1 MPQQLRFPFPSAS
14 QFKHFRSI
22 LSRKEKFLLYSA
34 IFILLASLI
43 TWAITYYFSSTKKMP
58 ALGGEYTEGIIGQP
72 LYINPIISRS
82 NEVDSAL
89 CQLIFSSLMTYDKD
103 GNLVN
108 DLAQNYEISED
119 GKIYTFHLK
128 QNVKWHDKTDLTAQ
142 DISFTISFIQ
152 NQSFDKALRG
162 DWQDIKISTPDQ
174 YTVVFE
180 LPKPYSPFLN
190 KTTFGILPRH
200 IFEEIPN
207 DKFLLSDFN
216 LKPVGSGPF
225 QYSNFKQDSENN
237 IITYQLLANPDYFGD
252 KAFLEKIAFNF
263 YEDEDSLFEAY
274 ERKEIN
280 GFGVLTYAKIDRLNE
295 RKDTNIHAINTSRYF
310 AIFLNQT
317 KSIPLANKDI
327 RIAIQYAINRDAII
341 EEVFS
346 GYATK
351 IHSPLLISFGKLSPD
366 QSREAKEFNPPEAE
380 KILDRIG
387 WTKGDDGFRKKDEE
401 TLEFSIIT
409 TKWSDLVKTADIVK
423 AQLEQIGIRVNVTN
437 IEFSD
442 IQQNFIKPREYQ
454 SILFGQEYFGNDPD
468 PFYFW
473 HSSGKKDPG
482 RNIAVY
488 DNEEVD
494 KILSDARE
502 IRDIEQRKNKYL
514 EFEQKINDDAPAVFL
529 YSPMYI
535 YIANTK
541 IKGIE
546 TRAVVDPSY
555 RLGDT
560 NRWFIKTTRV
570 KKENS
575 Q

>member
-14 QFKHFRSI
+14 QFKHFGSI

-43 TWAITYYFSSTKKMP
+43 AWAITYYLSSTKQTP

-72 LYINPIISRS
+72 LYINPIISQS
-82 NEVDSAL
+82 NEVDAAL
-89 CQLIFSSLMTYDKD
+89 CQLVFSSLMTYDNS

-108 DLAQNYEISED
+108 DLAQRHEISED
-119 GKIYTFHLK
+119 GKTYTFYLK

-142 DISFTISFIQ
+142 DVAFTVSLIQ
-152 NQSFDKALRG
+152 NQSFDKSLRG
-162 DWQDIKISTPDQ
+162 DWQDIKTSTPDQ
-174 YTVVFE
+174 HTVVFE
-180 LPKPYSPFLN
+180 LPKPYAPFLN
-190 KTTFGILPRH
+190 KATFGILPRH

-237 IITYQLLANPDYFGD
+237 IITYQLLANPEYFGD
-252 KAFLEKIAFNF
+252 KPFLEKIAFNF
-263 YEDEDSLFEAY
+263 YEDEDSLFDAY

-280 GFGVLTYAKIDRLNE
+280 GFGVLSYEKIDQLNE
-295 RKDTNIHAINTSRYF
+295 RQDTSINTINTSRYF
-310 AIFLNQT
+310 AVFLNQT
-317 KSIPLANKDI
+317 KSVPLADKDV
-327 RIAIQYAINRDAII
+327 RMALQYAINRDVII
-341 EEVFS
+341 KEVFS
-346 GYATK
+346 GYATEVY
-351 IHSPLLISFGKLSPD
+351 SPLLVSFGELSPN
-366 QSREAKEFNPPEAE
+366 QLQGAKEFNPTEAE
-380 KILDRIG
+380 RILDQAG
-387 WTKGDDGFRKKDEE
+387 WAKGDDGIRKKDDEV
-401 TLEFSIIT
+401 LEFSLIT
-409 TKWSDLVKTADIVK
+409 TKWADLVKTADIVK
-423 AQLEQIGIRVNVTN
+423 AQLEQVGIRVNVTN

-494 KILSDARE
+494 KILNEARE
-502 IRDIEQRKNKYL
+502 IRDIEQRRNKYI
-514 EFEQKINDDAPAVFL
+514 EFEQKINEDTPAIFL
-529 YSPMYI
+529 YSPMYVHI
-535 YIANTK
+535 TNTK

-546 TRAVVDPSY
+546 TQAVIDPSY
-555 RLGDT
+555 RFGDI
-560 NRWFIKTTRV
+560 NRWFIKTTRI
-570 KKENS
+570 KKD
-575 Q
+575 

>member
-14 QFKHFRSI
+14 QFKHFGSI

-43 TWAITYYFSSTKKMP
+43 TWAITYYFSSTKQTP

-72 LYINPIISRS
+72 LYINPIISQS
-82 NEVDSAL
+82 NEVDAAL
-89 CQLIFSSLMTYDKD
+89 CRLIFSSLMTYDNN

-108 DLAQNYEISED
+108 DLAQRHEVSED
-119 GKIYTFHLK
+119 GKTYTFYLK
-128 QNVKWHDKTDLTAQ
+128 QNAKWHDKTDLTAQ
-142 DISFTISFIQ
+142 DVAFTVSLIQ
-152 NQSFDKALRG
+152 NQSFDKSLRG
-162 DWQDIKISTPDQ
+162 DWQDIKTSTPDQ
-174 YTVVFE
+174 HTVVFE

-200 IFEEIPN
+200 IFEEIPS

-216 LKPVGSGPF
+216 LEPVGSGPF
-225 QYSNFKQDSENN
+225 QYSTFKQDSENN
-237 IITYQLLANPDYFGD
+237 IITYQLLANPEYFGD
-252 KAFLEKIAFNF
+252 KPFLEKMAFNF
-263 YEDEDSLFEAY
+263 YEDEDSLFDAY

-280 GFGVLTYAKIDRLNE
+280 GFGVLSYEKIDQLNE
-295 RKDTNIHAINTSRYF
+295 RKDTSIHTINTSRYF
-310 AIFLNQT
+310 AVFLNQT
-317 KSIPLANKDI
+317 KSIPLADKDV
-327 RIAIQYAINRDAII
+327 RMALQYAINRDEII
-341 EEVFS
+341 KEVFS

-351 IHSPLLISFGKLSPD
+351 VHSPLLISFGEFSPD
-366 QSREAKEFNPPEAE
+366 QFQGTREFNPAEAE
-380 KILDRIG
+380 RILDQDG
-387 WTKGDDGFRKKDEE
+387 WIKGDDGIRKKDEE
-401 TLEFSIIT
+401 VLEFSLIT
-409 TKWSDLVKTADIVK
+409 TKWSDLVRTAELVK
-423 AQLEQIGIRVNVTN
+423 AQLEQLGIRVNVTN

-494 KILSDARE
+494 KILSEARE
-502 IRDIEQRKNKYL
+502 IRNIEQRKNSYV
-514 EFEQKINDDAPAVFL
+514 EFEQKINGDAPAVFL
-529 YSPMYI
+529 YSPMYV
-535 YIANTK
+535 YITNTK

-546 TRAVVDPSY
+546 TQAAVDPSY
-555 RLGDT
+555 RFSDISH
-560 NRWFIKTTRV
+560 WFIKTTRV
-570 KKENS
+570 KKEN
-575 Q
+575 